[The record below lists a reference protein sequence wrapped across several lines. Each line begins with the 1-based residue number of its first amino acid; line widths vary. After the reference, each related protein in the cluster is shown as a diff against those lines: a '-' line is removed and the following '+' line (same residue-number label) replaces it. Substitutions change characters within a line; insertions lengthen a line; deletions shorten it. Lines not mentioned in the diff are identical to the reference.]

1 MDTARF
7 DEEFISDCAESTRA
21 FAADFA
27 KKLSDGAFVALSG
40 DLGAGKTTFVKGLAE
55 GLGVKAKVKSPSFN
69 IMSVYDTDGGGKL
82 VHIDAYRLDCAE
94 AFENLAIDEI
104 APDFRCLC
112 VEWWE
117 NVADIV
123 PCDAIHIAMSIED
136 DGRHS
141 VKIKR

>member
-1 MDTARF
+1 M
-7 DEEFISDCAESTRA
+7 
-21 FAADFA
+21 
-27 KKLSDGAFVALSG
+27 
-40 DLGAGKTTFVKGLAE
+40 
-55 GLGVKAKVKSPSFN
+55 
-69 IMSVYDTDGGGKL
+69 
-82 VHIDAYRLDCAE
+82 HIDAYRLDCAE